1 MMVNQAE
8 NSPTLAAAGRGSAP
22 AQTGFAARLRCGG
35 IEPGDS
41 DELRLNKS
49 LMLFATGL
57 VCIVMMVWV
66 AIYYLL
72 GANLSRDLALG
83 VQLLLVGNV
92 LLYIRTQRF
101 DSFRTTQLGLFLF
114 LPFVAQWAAG
124 NLIDSSGIILW
135 GLLGP
140 IGAIMCIGARESIGW
155 FIAWFAL
162 TLISGGV
169 DYYLG
174 DPLLAQKAAVSVRMA
189 LVFFTLN
196 ILGVATISYVLL
208 HYFIEQKRQIEK
220 RLEESREQVRIAQ
233 DAADHLFITP
243 FV

>member
-1 MMVNQAE
+1 MMANQAE
-8 NSPTLAAAGRGSAP
+8 PPGTTAKAGHEAAP
-22 AQTGFAARLRCGG
+22 EQTGFLARLRCGG

-41 DELRLNKS
+41 EELRLNKS
-49 LMLFATGL
+49 LLLFATGL
-57 VCIVMMVWV
+57 ICTVMMVWV

-72 GANLSRDLALG
+72 GANLSRDLALA
-83 VQLLLVGNV
+83 VQLLLIGNV
-92 LLYIRTQRF
+92 LLYVWTRHF
-101 DSFRTTQLGLFLF
+101 DSFRITQLGLFLF

-124 NLIDSSGIILW
+124 NLIDSSGVILW

-140 IGAIMCIGARESIGW
+140 IGAIMCIGARKSIGW

-162 TLISGGV
+162 TVISGAV

-174 DPLLAQKAAVSVRMA
+174 DPLIAQKSIVSIRMT

-196 ILGVATISYVLL
+196 FLGVATISYVLL
-208 HYFIEQKRQIEK
+208 HYFIELKRKIEK

>member
-8 NSPTLAAAGRGSAP
+8 NSPALSVAGRQAAP
-22 AQTGFAARLRCGG
+22 AQTGFAARLRSGG

-41 DELRLNKS
+41 EELRLNKS
-49 LMLFATGL
+49 LLLFATGL

-92 LLYIRTQRF
+92 LLYIRTQHF

-124 NLIDSSGIILW
+124 NLIECCSTTSSSKSARSRKGWRNPAHRSGLPRTPRIIFSS
-135 GLLGP
+135 P
-140 IGAIMCIGARESIGW
+140 RSSEARR
-155 FIAWFAL
+155 
-162 TLISGGV
+162 SGS
-169 DYYLG
+169 LR
-174 DPLLAQKAAVSVRMA
+174 A
-189 LVFFTLN
+189 
-196 ILGVATISYVLL
+196 
-208 HYFIEQKRQIEK
+208 
-220 RLEESREQVRIAQ
+220 
-233 DAADHLFITP
+233 
-243 FV
+243 

>member
-1 MMVNQAE
+1 MMVNHQE
-8 NSPTLAAAGRGSAP
+8 HPRTTDPAGREPAP
-22 AQTGFAARLRCGG
+22 ARTGFAARLRSGG
-35 IEPGDS
+35 IEPDDS
-41 DELRLNKS
+41 EDLRLNKS
-49 LMLFATGL
+49 LLLFATGL
-57 VCIVMMVWV
+57 VCTVMMVWV

-72 GANLSRDLALG
+72 GANLSRDLALA
-83 VQLLLVGNV
+83 VQLLLIGNV
-92 LLYIRTQRF
+92 LLYIRTRHF
-101 DSFRTTQLGLFLF
+101 ESFRTTQLGLFLF

-162 TLISGGV
+162 TVISGGV

-189 LVFFTLN
+189 LVFLTLN

>member
-1 MMVNQAE
+1 MMVNHQE
-8 NSPTLAAAGRGSAP
+8 HPRTTDPAGREPAP
-22 AQTGFAARLRCGG
+22 ARTGFAARLRSGG
-35 IEPGDS
+35 IEPDDS
-41 DELRLNKS
+41 EDLRLNKS
-49 LMLFATGL
+49 LLLFATGL
-57 VCIVMMVWV
+57 VCTVMMVWV

-72 GANLSRDLALG
+72 GANLSRDLALA
-83 VQLLLVGNV
+83 VQLLLIGNV
-92 LLYIRTQRF
+92 LLYIRTRRF
-101 DSFRTTQLGLFLF
+101 ESFRTTQLGLFLF

-162 TLISGGV
+162 TVISGGV

>member
-1 MMVNQAE
+1 MMANQLEYPRTTESAGQ
-8 NSPTLAAAGRGSAP
+8 AAAPSKI
-22 AQTGFAARLRCGG
+22 GFLGRLRSGG
-35 IEPGDS
+35 IEPDDS

-49 LMLFATGL
+49 LLLFATGL
-57 VCIVMMVWV
+57 ICTVMMVWV
-66 AIYYLL
+66 AIYYLM
-72 GANLSRDLALG
+72 GANLSRDLALA

-92 LLYIRTQRF
+92 LLYVRTRHF

-162 TLISGGV
+162 TVLSGGV

-174 DPLLAQKAAVSVRMA
+174 DPLTVQKSVVSIRMI

-196 ILGVATISYVLL
+196 ILGVATIGYVLL
-208 HYFIEQKRQIEK
+208 HFFIEQKRKIER
-220 RLEESREQVRIAQ
+220 RLEESRAQVRIAQ
-233 DAADHLFITP
+233 DAAEHLFITP

>member
-1 MMVNQAE
+1 MMVNHQE
-8 NSPTLAAAGRGSAP
+8 HPRTTDPAGREPAP
-22 AQTGFAARLRCGG
+22 ARTGFAARLRSGG
-35 IEPGDS
+35 IEPDDS
-41 DELRLNKS
+41 EDLRLNKS
-49 LMLFATGL
+49 LLLFATGL
-57 VCIVMMVWV
+57 VCTVMMVWV

-72 GANLSRDLALG
+72 GANLSRDLALA
-83 VQLLLVGNV
+83 VQLLLIGNV
-92 LLYIRTQRF
+92 LLYIRTRHF
-101 DSFRTTQLGLFLF
+101 ESFRTTQLGLFLF

-162 TLISGGV
+162 TVISGGV

>member
-1 MMVNQAE
+1 MMANLEE
-8 NSPTLAAAGRGSAP
+8 NHRTTDMAGRGVMSS
-22 AQTGFAARLRCGG
+22 QTGFVGRLRCGG
-35 IEPGDS
+35 IEPD
-41 DELRLNKS
+41 DTEELRLNKS
-49 LMLFATGL
+49 LLLFSTGL
-57 VCIVMMVWV
+57 ICTVMMVWV

-83 VQLLLVGNV
+83 VQLVLIGNV
-92 LLYIRTQRF
+92 LLYIGTRRF

-155 FIAWFAL
+155 FLAWFAL
-162 TLISGGV
+162 TVISGGV

-208 HYFIEQKRQIEK
+208 HYFIEQKRKIEK
-220 RLEESREQVRIAQ
+220 RLEESRAQVRIAQ